1 MNFIERTLMRS
12 ERLVLLAVVALA
24 GCTEIKIDNKIPVA
38 KIEIRVGDTEYRSG
52 DLIPFLGEPV
62 DITLDG
68 SGSTDADGEIRKY
81 LWFRTD
87 VPRDVRFPDGG
98 SFAGDPDEGETT
110 EISLPE
116 GMFRVTLIVVDDD
129 DEASEAVSVD
139 LRIEEESIYMP
150 DMACLDGYTGRNED
164 CEDCVC
170 TPDDMEGCLSTYQAC
185 YEHDD
190 ATFVELCVALVD
202 CANAAG
208 CIGAACYTPAFCMAE
223 IDASAAYMG
232 GTISSCS
239 DVTLM
244 PEDNPCRA
252 ASLLGQCVNGP
263 ANAMVPIA
271 ARCIDACAP

>member
-24 GCTEIKIDNKIPVA
+24 GCTEVKIDNKIPVA
-38 KIEIRVGDTEYRSG
+38 SIEIRVGDTEYRSG

-62 DITLDG
+62 NITLDG

-98 SFAGDPDEGETT
+98 SFGGDPDEGETT
-110 EISLPE
+110 EVSLPE

-150 DMACLDGYTGRNED
+150 VMACLDNYEGRNED

-170 TPDDMEGCLSTYQAC
+170 TPADMEGCYDIYEAC
-185 YEHDD
+185 FEHEDP
-190 ATFVELCVALVD
+190 TFSELCTALVD
-202 CANAAG
+202 CANATG
-208 CIGAACYTPAFCMAE
+208 CIGAACYTPDLCAPE
-223 IDASAAYMG
+223 IDAASQYMG
-232 GTISSCS
+232 GDITACNN
-239 DVTLM
+239 LM
-244 PEDNPCRA
+244 LATTDNPCTA
-252 ASLLGQCVNGP
+252 ASRLGNCVNGP
-263 ANAMVPIA
+263 DTSDFAK
-271 ARCIDACAP
+271 CLDACAP